1 MNYSQTKCL
10 IALVLAL
17 IISVS
22 GWGQE
27 RPIRADVVFLD
38 TLTTTERDA
47 LTMRPS
53 QFALIAN
60 STVDSVQAWIV
71 DKWVNLGSTGGGSTY
86 TAGTGLTL
94 SGSEFSVT
102 NPFEAADETK
112 LDGIATGATVGADW
126 DVNLANIPPSIVDG
140 IDASGFNGNLS
151 TADDTVQ
158 EVAQAFDDL
167 LDSTLDSPYTPA
179 NYTRASS
186 TVRGQLQGIDAALG
200 SIGGGTGDVTAA
212 SPFGTDNRLIKS
224 DGTGK
229 GVQSTGITIDDSNN
243 VSGIGNLNMNTNS
256 ITNASSLSLSG
267 RVNTPQVR
275 FIPNNTI
282 GNTTDQNSTGFK
294 TGNIFY
300 LQKVNESNELGFD
313 FSALTA
319 DRTITF
325 PDADVDLGSLGGGT
339 PADDSITPAMM
350 ADGDHGAFT
359 YVNNVAALDDN
370 SVNATAIQDFA
381 VLFSKLSTSAIA
393 SQLQAEAGTAS
404 NVLMTPERTAQ
415 AITEQAIR
423 WHPDNADTSGRLF
436 VGTVAQEAAGTFTA
450 NDIKIITDAPPANV
464 ITGTSIAMTAYDY
477 LDDRAVDTN
486 AFTFSDPDVGEI
498 TIIRLNQAG
507 VPTFSGTGITFVQLD
522 GTYQWEDNTDIK
534 AYFEAQSA
542 TEIHYFFQKVQ

>member
-1 MNYSQTKCL
+1 MKKLLILTILLIGALGWSQD
-10 IALVLAL
+10 
-17 IISVS
+17 
-22 GWGQE
+22 

-38 TLTTTERDA
+38 TLTTTERNA

-71 DKWVNLGSTGGGSTY
+71 DKWVNLGSTGGGETY
-86 TAGTGLTL
+86 TFGTGLTNT
-94 SGSEFSVT
+94 SGTITVT
-102 NPFEAADETK
+102 NPFEEADETK
-112 LDGIATGATVGADW
+112 LDGIDSGATVGADW
-126 DVNLANIPPSIVDG
+126 NTNLTNIPSDIADG
-140 IDASGFNGNLS
+140 DDDTIADGSETKLSEGTNVTITGTGTTGSPYVINS
-151 TADDTVQ
+151 TA
-158 EVAQAFDDL
+158 
-167 LDSTLDSPYTPA
+167 S
-179 NYTRASS
+179 
-186 TVRGQLQGIDAALG
+186 
-200 SIGGGTGDVTAA
+200 GTGDVTAA

-243 VSGIGNLNMNTNS
+243 ISGIGNLNMNTNS
-256 ITNASSLSLSG
+256 ITNASSLSLTG

-282 GNTTDQNSTGFK
+282 GNTIDQNSTGFK

-300 LQKVNESNELGFD
+300 LQKVNESNELGFN
-313 FSALTA
+313 FNALTA

-325 PDADVDLGSLGGGT
+325 PDSDVDLGNLSGGT

-350 ADGDHGAFT
+350 ANGDFGAFSIF
-359 YVNNVAALDDN
+359 NNVAALDNN
-370 SVNATAIQDFA
+370 SVTGNALQDFSIYWAKFNTAI
-381 VLFSKLSTSAIA
+381 LTSQA
-393 SQLQAEAGTAS
+393 QAEAGTDDARI
-404 NVLMTPERTAQ
+404 MTPLRTAQ
-415 AITEQAIR
+415 AIAKQAIR